1 MKPTITFLFSF
12 FLLAITLFAQKKT
25 TPPPPLNPFISLDT
39 FVNQMLTEWRV
50 PGASVAIVK
59 DGKLLYAKGYGLKDV
74 KNNFPVTERT
84 LFPIASCTKSFT
96 SAALAILAD
105 EGKLDWNKPVKDYM
119 PDFQLHD
126 EYATRTVTARDLVSH
141 RTGLPRHDWTW
152 LYANLDRQSLYQRL
166 KHLPLSKPVYAQ
178 YQYNNLMFMTAGVL
192 VERIS
197 GKSWENFLREKIL
210 QPLGMKQTVLT
221 YPELFQTND
230 YALSYRDNNGQWA
243 EQGFGSNID
252 AIGPAGSVKSN
263 AVEMA
268 NWLMMQL
275 NKGKF
280 GEKQIVSEANLKE
293 NHTPHIIVSPAEI
306 TFRELGYATYGMGWS
321 INTYRGFLRLSHN
334 GSIEGYR
341 SQMAFFP
348 NENLGVVVLT
358 NTGLA
363 DYYFVN
369 SVTNYVT
376 DKWLNLSIIDWPTRL
391 KTAQSEAKAKT
402 EKSKQENAAKRKSDT
417 KPSHNLD
424 SYTGTFQHPAYG
436 SFALEARGE
445 EEFIGV
451 FHGLPFTL
459 KHYHYDVFEGT
470 GVFDQ
475 AKFDFRID
483 AKGAIDR
490 VMVNLSNAGEIEF
503 KKVATSP

>member
-1 MKPTITFLFSF
+1 MKRTFLLFLF
-12 FLLAITLFAQKKT
+12 FPALISVAQKKT
-25 TPPPPLNPFISLDT
+25 APTVPVNPISELDG
-39 FVNQMLTEWRV
+39 FVNQMLVEWRV

-74 KNNFPVTERT
+74 KNNLPVTERT

-96 SAALAILAD
+96 AATLAILAD
-105 EGKLDWNKPVKDYM
+105 EGKLDWNKPVKDYL

-152 LYANLDRQSLYQRL
+152 LYANLDRQGLYQRL
-166 KHLPLSKPVYAQ
+166 KYLPLSKPVYAQ

-192 VERIS
+192 IERLT
-197 GKSWENFLREKIL
+197 GKSWESVLREKIL
-210 QPLGMKQTVLT
+210 QPLNMHQTVLT

-230 YALSYRDNNGQWA
+230 YALSYRDNNGQWV
-243 EQGFGSNID
+243 EQGFGSNVD

-268 NWLMMQL
+268 NWLVMQL

-280 GEKQIVSEANLKE
+280 GAKQIVSEANLKE
-293 NHTPHIIVSPAEI
+293 NHTPHSIVFPAEI
-306 TFRELGYATYGMGWS
+306 TFSELGYATYGMGWS
-321 INTYRGFLRLSHN
+321 INMYRGLLRLAHN

-348 NENLGVVVLT
+348 NQNLGIVILT

-369 SVTNYVT
+369 AVCNYIS
-376 DKWLNLSIIDWPTRL
+376 DKWLNLSSIDWKSRL
-391 KTAQSEAKAKT
+391 KTAQAEAKAKI
-402 EKSKQENAAKRKSDT
+402 EKAKQENAAKRKPDT
-417 KPSHNLD
+417 KPSHN
-424 SYTGTFQHPAYG
+424 SEAYNGTYQHPAYG
-436 SFALEARGE
+436 PFSLETRGDDE
-445 EEFIGV
+445 LIGI

-470 GVFDQ
+470 GIFDQ
-475 AKFDFRID
+475 TKFNFLID
-483 AKGAIDR
+483 AKGTIDR
-490 VMVNLSNAGEIEF
+490 VTVTMANAGEIEF
-503 KKVATSP
+503 KKAAASP